1 MISEAIKALQAGE
14 ELKNS
19 AGWKN
24 LQATTG
30 AIISIAGA
38 AFMVLG
44 WVGLDVQITADQ
56 TAAIAGGIA
65 GILGV
70 FNTYTTL
77 ATSKRVGVSPRG
89 RSDSEP
95 GVDTN

>member
-19 AGWKN
+19 ETWKN
-24 LQATTG
+24 LQVTTG
-30 AIISIAGA
+30 AVAAIAGA

-44 WVGLDVQITADQ
+44 WVGVDINVTPEQVT
-56 TAAIAGGIA
+56 AIAGGIA

-77 ATSKRVGVSPRG
+77 ATSKRVGVSPKRG
-89 RSDSEP
+89 SDSGPE
-95 GVDTN
+95 VNSN